1 MCTLGQHRHCLF
13 PNPCIRTPPKKY
25 VADAPVFACVPPVC
39 FRACVASSDDPVFHA
54 ESEERMR
61 EMVEAFGMVGDTGAR
76 TVPPHSER
84 PCWVWLGGTCA
95 AHAELPRN

>member
-1 MCTLGQHRHCLF
+1 
-13 PNPCIRTPPKKY
+13 
-25 VADAPVFACVPPVC
+25 
-39 FRACVASSDDPVFHA
+39 
-54 ESEERMR
+54 MR
-61 EMVEAFGMVGDTGAR
+61 EMVEAFGTVGDTGAR